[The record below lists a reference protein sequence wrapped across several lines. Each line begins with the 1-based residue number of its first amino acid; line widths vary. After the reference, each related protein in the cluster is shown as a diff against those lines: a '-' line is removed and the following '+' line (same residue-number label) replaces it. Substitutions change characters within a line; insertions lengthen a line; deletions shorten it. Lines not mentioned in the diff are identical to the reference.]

1 MPEETPRNEPQI
13 PAKTG
18 IDLQSLHDLA
28 LGPRWSSGPVLE
40 NTPRLNFREEK
51 EYDRGSR
58 PERSGAPRRD
68 RRQRFDH
75 GDKRPAQEGE
85 GGGENRPQR
94 FQRRDREYSRPSA
107 PPPPFRPVVQVALYP
122 QDEPFKLLGTAIKN
136 SCRTYE
142 LFEIARL
149 ILEKPE
155 RFVVVVHPIEGA
167 APSALFISQPDNMP
181 FESEEAALAH
191 VFTCNLSSFF
201 DIQEVEVEPP
211 KGNFQIVNKCGIT
224 GELLAPPNYHKYQ
237 QILQAHY
244 TAHCSNIPYERF
256 LSHIEG
262 LRDKESI
269 DKWVEKM
276 KKQTRYKLKEPIEGA
291 PAEFDT
297 LDSARFIL
305 IMHAKEKLVR
315 VVQTARFDGAIVDKM
330 PEGLIRKSI
339 ETVIDEQ
346 RRFPLDTA
354 NNLRGRL
361 RRMSFS
367 VYKKGSKGIS
377 YVCAIRRNFRKV
389 GETFSETIQQLV
401 EFIEAHPGFPA
412 SDLPK
417 EYLGTQIPAEGEA
430 TMAPQDLERLK
441 QLRTDMRWLITSGYV
456 TEYSNG
462 KLFAPP
468 PQTNPATAA
477 EEEVAPADVAAAASA
492 ATVAEVVPAEV
503 PADAAVGTDAAVSL
517 EDALKTSEASS
528 TAVPPAAEP
537 APVKE
542 PEAKVENPA
551 VQETKA
557 EASVQPEVKA
567 EVPVQPETKPDVQ
580 PVPEAPAPE
589 DKQV

>member
-1 MPEETPRNEPQI
+1 MPEETPRNEQQI
-13 PAKTG
+13 PVKTD
-18 IDLQSLHDLA
+18 IDLQSLNDLA
-28 LGPRWSSGPVLE
+28 LGPRWGSGPVPE
-40 NTPRLNFREEK
+40 NTPKLSFREEARDDK
-51 EYDRGSR
+51 GGR
-58 PERSGAPRRD
+58 PERSGGPRRD
-68 RRQRFDH
+68 RRPRFDR
-75 GDKRPAQEGE
+75 GEKRPAQEGE
-85 GGGENRPQR
+85 GTGESRPPR
-94 FQRRDREYSRPSA
+94 PPRREYARPA
-107 PPPPFRPVVQVALYP
+107 PPPPPFKPIVQVALYP
-122 QDEPFKLLGTAIKN
+122 QDEPFKILGTAIKN

-149 ILEKPE
+149 ILEKQE

-191 VFTCNLSSFF
+191 VFTCNLPNFF

-244 TAHCSNIPYERF
+244 TSRCSGMPYEKF
-256 LSHIEG
+256 LSRIEG

-276 KKQTRYKLKEPIEGA
+276 KKQTRYKLKELIEGA
-291 PAEFDT
+291 PAEFET

-330 PEGLIRKSI
+330 PAGQIRKSI
-339 ETVIDEQ
+339 ETVIAEQ

-361 RRMSFS
+361 RRMGFS

-377 YVCAIRRNFRKV
+377 YVCAIRRNFRKI
-389 GETFSETIQQLV
+389 GEVFSESIQQLI

-417 EYLGTQIPAEGEA
+417 EYLGTKIPAEGEA
-430 TMAPQDLERLK
+430 AMSAQDQERLK
-441 QLRTDMRWLITSGYV
+441 QLRTDMRWLIASGYV

-468 PQTNPATAA
+468 PQANPAQAAA
-477 EEEVAPADVAAAASA
+477 EEEAAPAEEAAVSEANPAPEAAVEATQASTESVTPASVEAPDVAVASA
-492 ATVAEVVPAEV
+492 ADEAPEQAPVAEAP
-503 PADAAVGTDAAVSL
+503 
-517 EDALKTSEASS
+517 S
-528 TAVPPAAEP
+528 TESD
-537 APVKE
+537 
-542 PEAKVENPA
+542 
-551 VQETKA
+551 KA
-557 EASVQPEVKA
+557 
-567 EVPVQPETKPDVQ
+567 
-580 PVPEAPAPE
+580 
-589 DKQV
+589 